1 MVARTVY
8 DSILY
13 AVKILFSLAF
23 VLFFISTIAVMFDC
37 WEVAFIYVQC
47 TYYVCCVCVNKTTIF
62 GQFCLRRCMYF
73 HHHHHHHIYF
83 IYALLRYKNKKKT
96 MQPQKQISSS
106 CPVVHSTLFI
116 FWNPDCTL
124 LLYIYYAV

>member
-37 WEVAFIYVQC
+37 CEVAFIYVQC

-73 HHHHHHHIYF
+73 HHHHHHIYF